1 MLWAVV
7 NFQYLA
13 ISHAE
18 EPAPSASAV
27 GKMSSANYVLSS
39 SLGSVDSV
47 AVSSSANYSLQSGF
61 VAADNVTSSIPPIA
75 VPAVTL
81 LGLVAIGAVMFALFA
96 LRRRNARRGLETLA

>member
-1 MLWAVV
+1 MLWVVV
-7 NFQYLA
+7 NYQYPA
-13 ISHAE
+13 TSYAE

-39 SLGSVDSV
+39 SLGSVDSM

-61 VAADNVTSSIPPIA
+61 MTAANMTSSIPAIA

-81 LGLVAIGAVMFALFA
+81 LGLVVIGAVMFAILA
-96 LRRRNARRGLETLA
+96 LRRRNTRRRLDALA